1 MPPPKKLKTRVFFNV
16 SDVVIISNCYPA
28 QVISEETFRAA
39 APEDDK
45 SSIQSL
51 KTHLDKGPPEG
62 SNSAA
67 AKKRKIYLAY
77 KDAYNVLS
85 ATAPTSVTCSLLCHE
100 GDKPNV
106 EHGAELEPIPE
117 NKAKDARKDNL
128 TKLHA
133 IHYRQEEEVFDTR
146 ALDEGEGQC
155 EIAADSLV
163 PDGSHQDEKEIGG
176 HESDGDGRCVV
187 EVNRDP
193 PEKEKEAVNAWN
205 LGGKGSRDL
214 HRQDEEGKVVGA
226 QDTDGE
232 GETEVESDAPISEDD
247 REDEDDMSALITVVV
262 SNRGGGTG
270 GCGVGFGTKSST
282 IARHEEAI
290 YYMHNIAA
298 RWAKIGEVGE
308 YLGDDG
314 DICAGATDVIINA
327 YSRRRK
333 TESLTDLLVDT
344 AVRWAERGRLW
355 AMARGSRQERWGLV
369 GEKADDVGLKAEN
382 VGEYIGKVPLHPASK

>member
-16 SDVVIISNCYPA
+16 GDVVIISNRYPA
-28 QVISEETFRAA
+28 QVVSEETFRAA

-51 KTHLDKGPPEG
+51 KVFYLGSSKQYGAVRKKDCAKHLTLSNIQTHLDKGPPEG

-85 ATAPTSVTCSLLCHE
+85 ATAPTSATCSPLCHE

-106 EHGAELEPIPE
+106 EHAAELEPIPE
-117 NKAKDARKDNL
+117 NEAKDARKDDL

-133 IHYRQEEEVFDTR
+133 IRYRQEEEVFDTR
-146 ALDEGEGQC
+146 APDEGEGN
-155 EIAADSLV
+155 
-163 PDGSHQDEKEIGG
+163 EKEIGG

-205 LGGKGSRDL
+205 LGGEGRCEVEVDISPADNHSRDL
-214 HRQDEEGKVVGA
+214 HRQDEEGKAVGA

-247 REDEDDMSALITVVV
+247 REDEDDFTEILPEDRINPEYAAMSAFLVEKGKYKEMVTHR
-262 SNRGGGTG
+262 SNKRKRDAGKDDRDYFLFEIWQLLQGKNDWAVGT
-270 GCGVGFGTKSST
+270 SS
-282 IARHEEAI
+282 
-290 YYMHNIAA
+290 
-298 RWAKIGEVGE
+298 
-308 YLGDDG
+308 
-314 DICAGATDVIINA
+314 
-327 YSRRRK
+327 
-333 TESLTDLLVDT
+333 
-344 AVRWAERGRLW
+344 
-355 AMARGSRQERWGLV
+355 
-369 GEKADDVGLKAEN
+369 
-382 VGEYIGKVPLHPASK
+382 